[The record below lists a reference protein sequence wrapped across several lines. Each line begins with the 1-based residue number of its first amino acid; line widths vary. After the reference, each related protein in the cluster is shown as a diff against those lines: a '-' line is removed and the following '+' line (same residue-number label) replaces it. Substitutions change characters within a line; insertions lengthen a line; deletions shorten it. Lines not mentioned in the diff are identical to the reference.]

1 MQRQTLRRYLAY
13 SLLVASLMLA
23 AVPARM
29 QERQEG
35 KVPGD
40 VVAIPIGQTSCPK
53 PVAVTLTATTPYADS
68 TDFTPGQFA
77 APRAWLND
85 PASNKSFLY
94 TFRWTQDQRCCEITR
109 AVLTV
114 RMKSNQGGMSKTSPD
129 AGNDGIAIMHTGNVV
144 PPYSQAVYISS
155 VVPAP
160 VASSPAVTYPF
171 PAGQPSV
178 KTWTLQGQALANL
191 NMNRRLSIYVQDDTT
206 VQSATL
212 QIWGCCLSK

>member
-1 MQRQTLRRYLAY
+1 MQRQTLRRHLAH

-23 AVPARM
+23 AVPVTP
-29 QERQEG
+29 QERQER

-40 VVAIPIGQTSCPK
+40 AVAIPIGQNSCPN
-53 PVAVTLTATTPYADS
+53 PVSLTLTATTPYVENS
-68 TDFTPGQFA
+68 DFNATQLG

-94 TFRWTQDQRCCEITR
+94 TFRWNQDLRCCEITR

-114 RMKSNQGGMSKTSPD
+114 RMKSNQGGTSGTSPD

-144 PPYSQAVYISS
+144 PPYSQAVYMPS
-155 VVPAP
+155 VASPP

-171 PAGQPSV
+171 PVGQPSV

-191 NMNRRLSIYVQDDTT
+191 NANRRLSIYVQDDTT